1 MALMRWLTSMSAFTR
16 VILGLV
22 LGVFTGLFFGELAG
36 NLEIF
41 GEAYI
46 RLLQMTV
53 LPYILVSL
61 IGGLGRLD
69 AGIAQRIGLAGG
81 ALILIIW
88 GITEV
93 SNLFLMLTYPDWTTA
108 SLFRPFDPLTLY
120 VPSNPFYSMANAVVP
135 AVVVFSILL
144 GLALI
149 SVKAPAALA
158 LPRSIVFFQ
167 NTKKAL

>member
-1 MALMRWLTSMSAFTR
+1 MNWLLSMSAFNR
-16 VILGLV
+16 VIFGLALGI
-22 LGVFTGLFFGELAG
+22 FTGLFFGEAAG

-61 IGGLGRLD
+61 VGGLGRLNAD
-69 AGIAQRIGLAGG
+69 IAKRIGLTGG
-81 ALILIIW
+81 ALILLIW

-93 SNLFLMLTYPDWTTA
+93 SNLFLAMTYPDWTTA
-108 SLFRPFDPLTLY
+108 SLFSTSLLETAKPFDPLTLY

-144 GLALI
+144 GVALI
-149 SVKAPAALA
+149 SVLDVQKVC
-158 LPRSIVFFQ
+158 SHIC
-167 NTKKAL
+167 